1 MHPSPWS
8 RLPLPGRESHFG
20 HGAVAYIGE
29 PLDQAK
35 PPALAPWGRL
45 ACCRSLGPIRGRILL
60 DGFVLSFATIMRILK
75 GEVRHVLV
83 GFGQLEHLQARLRQ
97 HHILCLRARFL
108 GAVQEPRNMG
118 NGSSGSLIHF
128 GGQTSESVL
137 WFHFGAC
144 EQSQQ
149 RSSLSNAIDGAP
161 GLQTV
166 RPPQPPGRSS
176 ALTMMWVF

>member
-1 MHPSPWS
+1 MLGSKEAWTT
-8 RLPLPGRESHFG
+8 LG
-20 HGAVAYIGE
+20 H
-29 PLDQAK
+29 
-35 PPALAPWGRL
+35 L

-108 GAVQEPRNMG
+108 GTVQEPRNME
-118 NGSSGSLIHF
+118 NGSSGSLIHC
-128 GGQTSESVL
+128 GPQTSESVL
-137 WFHFGAC
+137 WFHFGAS

-149 RSSLSNAIDGAP
+149 TFQPIECDRKRAP
-161 GLQTV
+161 GLQGKPQGSRAPPRRCV
-166 RPPQPPGRSS
+166 LHSHRPGLLR
-176 ALTMMWVF
+176 